1 MTRPQRATPARKLTR
16 SPEPRRPL
24 LWSIEERIRSVP
36 GVFFATFHDW
46 QCLLCASGTGQAP
59 THQQAD
65 NDAHIHWR
73 ANHNHQEAT
82 TWPPNPPSPP
92 RS

>member
-16 SPEPRRPL
+16 PPEPRRPL
-24 LWSIEERIRSVP
+24 LWSIEESDT
-36 GVFFATFHDW
+36 GVQDHNLPMTVHDW
-46 QCLLCASGTGQAP
+46 TCLLCASGTGQAP

-73 ANHNHQEAT
+73 ANHNHQETRA
-82 TWPPNPPSPP
+82 
-92 RS
+92 